1 MFDIP
6 SYTLYFHCKLYF
18 SYDIISW
25 KAGYLQM
32 TTKVY
37 KRTIWMFLSSFIG
50 SIVGAAAIGF
60 ITYLFTEDLR
70 IIIGITLVILGLSML
85 LTLFGENIRFELD
98 VNELK
103 YFKNNKLK
111 NTFKLNNIS
120 IAYETET
127 GRKKATTI
135 TLTVYEHSTNQSVN
149 IDCAPLGLTQFYR
162 MFEEIEPQTIKN
174 NKEQSL

>member
-1 MFDIP
+1 MFCIP
-6 SYTLYFHCKLYF
+6 RYASYFHYKSYF

-70 IIIGITLVILGLSML
+70 IIIGVTLVILGLSMV

-103 YFKNNKLK
+103 HFKNNKLK
-111 NTFKLNNIS
+111 NTFKLNDIS
-120 IAYETET
+120 VGYETET

-135 TLTVYEHSTNQSVN
+135 TFTVYEHSTNKSVD
-149 IDCAPLGLTQFYR
+149 IDCSPLGLTQFYR
-162 MFEEIEPQTIKN
+162 MFEEIEPQTIQN
-174 NKEQSL
+174 NKEQSA